1 MQRKLISILLCAFAL
16 LLLMGA
22 GSAPEQMAV
31 IAAEE
36 ESTAPDEQVL
46 GFEAEGTQAEP
57 VPGTEVEDTEDMAE
71 ENTAAAPDSD
81 QGSEAEPQEGAVEE
95 TAGEEAPV
103 EGENPSEEL
112 PPEAAP
118 PELDD
123 SILIDGVGVPAE
135 LSKFQVNGVT
145 YVALKVM
152 IQELDPTAQFLWDEA
167 AQELKVTTEKL
178 ELTAKVGRFYLVA
191 NGRYLYQ
198 SEPVQLIEGH
208 MFAALRPIAEAFDAQ
223 VDWDAETGKV
233 IITRGS
239 GAILPGDAYYDQ
251 ENLFWL
257 SRIIMA
263 ESGYE
268 PLKGQ
273 MSVGNVVLNRV
284 ASPIFP
290 NSVKEVL
297 AQKNQ
302 FSPYK
307 NGKLAEREPNE
318 SSVVAAKLVLDGGVV
333 AETNGA
339 LFFDGGGRSWAARNR
354 DFITAIGNHKFYR

>member
-22 GSAPEQMAV
+22 GTAPEQLAA

-36 ESTAPDEQVL
+36 ESAALDEQALGIEAEGAQAEPAPGAEAEDGAEEDTATAPDPEQ
-46 GFEAEGTQAEP
+46 EP
-57 VPGTEVEDTEDMAE
+57 
-71 ENTAAAPDSD
+71 
-81 QGSEAEPQEGAVEE
+81 EAEPQEGAAEE
-95 TAGEEAPV
+95 TAGEEAPA
-103 EGENPSEEL
+103 EGEYPSGKL

-118 PELDD
+118 PELDE
-123 SILIDGVGVPAE
+123 SILIEGVGVPTG
-135 LSKFQVNGVT
+135 LGKFQVNGVT
-145 YVALKVM
+145 YVALETMV
-152 IQELDPTAQFLWDEA
+152 QELDPTAQFFWDGA

-178 ELTAKVGRFYLVA
+178 ELTAKVGQFYIVA

-198 SEPVQLIEGH
+198 PEPVQLIENRV
-208 MFAALRPIAEAFDAQ
+208 FAALRPIAKAFDAQ

-233 IITRGS
+233 IITRGG

-251 ENLFWL
+251 DSLFWL

-263 ESGYE
+263 ESGFE

-284 ASPIFP
+284 ASPTFP

-307 NGKLAEREPNE
+307 NGKLAERVPNE
-318 SSVVAAKLVLDGGVV
+318 SSVIAAKLVLDGGVV

-354 DFITAIGNHKFYR
+354 DCITTIGNHKFYR

>member
-1 MQRKLISILLCAFAL
+1 MKRKLISILLCAFAL

-22 GSAPEQMAV
+22 GTAPEQLAAMT
-31 IAAEE
+31 AEE
-36 ESTAPDEQVL
+36 ESAALDEQAL
-46 GFEAEGTQAEP
+46 GIEAEGAQAEP
-57 VPGTEVEDTEDMAE
+57 APGAEAEDGAE
-71 ENTAAAPDSD
+71 ENTAAAPDPD
-81 QGSEAEPQEGAVEE
+81 QEPGTEPQEGAAEE
-95 TAGEEAPV
+95 TAGEEAPA
-103 EGENPSEEL
+103 EGVNPSGEL

-118 PELDD
+118 PELDE
-123 SILIDGVGVPAE
+123 SILIDGVGVPTG
-135 LSKFQVNGVT
+135 LGKLQIDGVT
-145 YVALKVM
+145 YVALEMLV
-152 IQELDPTAQFLWDEA
+152 QELDPTAQFYWDGT
-167 AQELKVTTEKL
+167 AQKLQVTTEKL
-178 ELTAKVGRFYLVA
+178 ELTAEVGQFYIVA

-198 SEPVQLIEGH
+198 SEPVQLIEDR

-223 VDWDAETGKV
+223 VDWDAESGK
-233 IITRGS
+233 IMITRGS

-251 ENLFWL
+251 ESLFWL

-263 ESGYE
+263 ESGHE

-307 NGKLAEREPNE
+307 NGKLAERDPNE
-318 SSVVAAKLVLDGGVV
+318 SSVIAAKLVLDGGVV
-333 AETNGA
+333 AETSGA

>member
-1 MQRKLISILLCAFAL
+1 MKRKLFSMLLCAFAL

-22 GSAPEQMAV
+22 GTAPEQLAAT
-31 IAAEE
+31 AAEE
-36 ESTAPDEQVL
+36 ESAALDEQTL
-46 GFEAEGTQAEP
+46 GIEAEGAQTEPAPGAE
-57 VPGTEVEDTEDMAE
+57 AE
-71 ENTAAAPDSD
+71 GEAEADASAAPDPA
-81 QGSEAEPQEGAVEE
+81 QESEAEPQEGAAEE
-95 TAGEEAPV
+95 IAGEEVPAA
-103 EGENPSEEL
+103 GENPSGEL

-118 PELDD
+118 IERDD
-123 SILIDGVGVPAE
+123 SILIDGVGVSTE
-135 LSKFQVNGVT
+135 LGKFEVNGVT
-145 YVALKVM
+145 YVALEMM
-152 IQELDPTAQFLWDEA
+152 IRELDPTAQFSWDGA
-167 AQELKVTTEKL
+167 AQEFKATTETL
-178 ELTAKVGRFYLVA
+178 ELTAKVGQFYIVA

-198 SEPVQLIEGH
+198 PEPVQLIEDRI
-208 MFAALRPIAEAFDAQ
+208 FTALRPIAEAFDAQ
-223 VDWDAETGKV
+223 VSWDAETEKV
-233 IITRGS
+233 VITRGS

-251 ENLFWL
+251 DSLFWL

-263 ESGYE
+263 ECGHE

-307 NGKLAEREPNE
+307 NGKLAERNPNE
-318 SSVVAAKLVLDGGVV
+318 SSVIAAKLVLDGGVV
-333 AETNGA
+333 AETRGA
-339 LFFDGGGRSWAARNR
+339 LFFDGGGKSWAARNR